1 MIEKLKLTNLSWDI
15 LEAEAIENTRNIST
29 IP

>member
-15 LEAEAIENTRNIST
+15 LEAEVIENTRNSLIN
-29 IP
+29 

>member
-15 LEAEAIENTRNIST
+15 LEAEYVENTSNISRLS
-29 IP
+29 